1 MMINAISAL
10 NWFSVLLAF
19 AVYFLLA
26 ILWYTVL
33 FKKQYSISLGK
44 ENEPQQSLTPIFIV
58 GPAICTLIV
67 TLTSAILM
75 NALNI
80 ESYQDA
86 LVFAIIVGF
95 GYLVANTVDIAIN
108 PNIPRPLLYGAISGS
123 YHLVGILM
131 VSMILVSMR

>member
-1 MMINAISAL
+1 MINAISTL
-10 NWFSVLLAF
+10 NWFGVLLAF

-26 ILWYTVL
+26 VIWYTVL
-33 FKKQYSISLGK
+33 FKKQYKISLGK
-44 ENEPQQSLTPIFIV
+44 ENDQEQSLAPIFII

-86 LVFAIIVGF
+86 LVFAIVIGF

-123 YHLVGILM
+123 YHLVGIVM
-131 VSMILVSMR
+131 VSMILVSIR

>member
-1 MMINAISAL
+1 MINAISDL
-10 NWFSVLLAF
+10 NWFGVLLAF
-19 AVYFLLA
+19 IVYFLLA
-26 ILWYTVL
+26 VIWYTVL
-33 FKKQYSISLGK
+33 FKKQYMISLGK
-44 ENEPQQSLTPIFIV
+44 ENDREQSLTPIFIV
-58 GPAICTLIV
+58 GPALCTLIV

-80 ESYQDA
+80 VSYQDA
-86 LVFAIIVGF
+86 LVFAIIVGL

-123 YHLVGILM
+123 YHLVGIVM

>member
-26 ILWYTVL
+26 VVWYTVL
-33 FKKQYSISLGK
+33 FKKQYVISLGK
-44 ENEPQQSLTPIFIV
+44 ENKPQPSLTPIFIV
-58 GPAICTLIV
+58 GPVICTLIV

-75 NALNI
+75 KALNI
-80 ESYQDA
+80 DSYQDA

>member
-1 MMINAISAL
+1 MINAISAL
-10 NWFSVLLAF
+10 NWFGVLLAF
-19 AVYFLLA
+19 VVYFLLA
-26 ILWYTVL
+26 VVWYTVL
-33 FKKQYSISLGK
+33 FKKQYTISLGK
-44 ENEPQQSLTPIFIV
+44 ENEAQQSLTPIFIV

-67 TLTSAILM
+67 TVTSAILM
-75 NALNI
+75 KALNI

-86 LVFAIIVGF
+86 LVFAIIIGF

>member
-1 MMINAISAL
+1 MINAISAL
-10 NWFSVLLAF
+10 NWFGVLLAF
-19 AVYFLLA
+19 VVYFLLA
-26 ILWYTVL
+26 VVWYTVL
-33 FKKQYSISLGK
+33 FKKQYAISLGK
-44 ENEPQQSLTPIFIV
+44 ENEPQKSLTPIFIV
-58 GPAICTLIV
+58 GPALCTLIV

-75 NALNI
+75 NALNV
-80 ESYQDA
+80 ESYRDA
-86 LVFAIIVGF
+86 LVFAIVVGF

>member
-1 MMINAISAL
+1 
-10 NWFSVLLAF
+10 V
-19 AVYFLLA
+19 
-26 ILWYTVL
+26 
-33 FKKQYSISLGK
+33 
-44 ENEPQQSLTPIFIV
+44 
-58 GPAICTLIV
+58 CTLIV

-75 NALNI
+75 KALNV
-80 ESYQDA
+80 ESYQEA